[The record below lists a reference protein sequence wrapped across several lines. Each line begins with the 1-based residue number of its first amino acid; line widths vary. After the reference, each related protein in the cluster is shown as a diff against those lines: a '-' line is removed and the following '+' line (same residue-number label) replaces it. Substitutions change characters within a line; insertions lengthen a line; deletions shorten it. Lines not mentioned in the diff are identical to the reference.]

1 MKTIREMSGSF
12 SWVAVRRA
20 RFSPRA
26 VAGLLLLAACAPL
39 TGYTAVDD
47 APDFDTAPA
56 YPDAQELLDTVTASL
71 PAVPVV
77 VRAHIQ
83 SRNTGGKVERT
94 FGAEMRLDWHGRP
107 PSARYT
113 IRDAFGD
120 ALEGLDILWRGGARE
135 LRYFKGDPPVS
146 AKLGDVYAPI
156 QGTDIGWTDLSLSY
170 LWWRGGR
177 TVGAEKIKGRYCYIV
192 DLRAP
197 DAEAGE
203 YAGVRLWIDPQIR
216 IMLQAA
222 AYDAQ
227 GQLVKMLEVKSFK
240 KIRGVWIIQDLDVQ
254 SFPVRHKTTLR
265 VKEAVVEESG
275 KAAGKD

>member
-1 MKTIREMSGSF
+1 MKTIREISGSF
-12 SWVAVRRA
+12 SLVAVHRE
-20 RFSPRA
+20 RFAPRA

-39 TGYTAVDD
+39 TGFAAVDD
-47 APDFDTAPA
+47 TPDFDSAPA
-56 YPDAQELLDTVTASL
+56 YPAAQELLDTVTASL
-71 PAVPVV
+71 PAVPVLV
-77 VRAHIQ
+77 KAHIQ
-83 SRNTGGKVERT
+83 SRNTGGEVERT
-94 FGAEMRLDWHGRP
+94 FGADMRLDWHGRP
-107 PSARYT
+107 PSAKYT

-120 ALEGLDILWRGGARE
+120 ALEGLNILWRGGGERE
-135 LRYFKGDPPVS
+135 LRYFKGDPPVA
-146 AKLGDVYAPI
+146 AKLDNLYGPI

-170 LWWRGGR
+170 LWWRGGK

-197 DAEAGE
+197 ADEAGE

-216 IMLQAA
+216 ILLQAA

-240 KIRGVWIIQDLDVQ
+240 KIRGVWIIQNLDVQ

-265 VKEAVVEESG
+265 VKEALAEGEG
-275 KAAGKD
+275 KK